1 MAAFQRWIAYARH
14 WLMYTAAFGFVP
26 YGAGQT
32 DSYSAIMEGT
42 FRREIMEGTFHGGS
56 IRILKA
62 AMGRFAYDSEGILT
76 LELAAQSSL
85 LAGQINTGYLTA
97 ALAPS
102 GNPLRLASAG

>member
-1 MAAFQRWIAYARH
+1 MIDERTRLRERESSSMAAFQRWIAYARH

-56 IRILKA
+56 IRI
-62 AMGRFAYDSEGILT
+62 
-76 LELAAQSSL
+76 
-85 LAGQINTGYLTA
+85 
-97 ALAPS
+97 
-102 GNPLRLASAG
+102 